1 MPDYIAEPLDTNPD
15 DILSDFVD
23 FIRAYYPEWNPN
35 EGQLDFLL
43 GRFFSLKVAATAD
56 MASRVMRTIYRYFG
70 ATIVNVQPVP
80 EAQALASV
88 QFLISDTTI
97 AHTIGAGTLV
107 GLTDRNG
114 DIQLFS
120 VVADTAVASGVPNV
134 TAQTIA
140 VEAGTAGN
148 DLSGPAQMV
157 QQVDWIASAAVIG
170 VSSGGADPED
180 DATYLNRLTNN
191 LSLMAP
197 RPILAADF
205 ALISQNIAGVWRAAS
220 IDNFIP
226 PSNFTAAQAVGV
238 AAIDEA
244 GNAIGSTTK
253 TTLDAY
259 LQGLRQQNFIVNV
272 LDPVYTL
279 VDVNVTAKG
288 SVNTDPGDLFTR
300 VKNALTDYLSP
311 ANWGV
316 PDFPL
321 QIRGWINKTTVRYLE
336 LTTVVENVQ
345 GVDYV
350 SSLTFGF
357 NGGAQS
363 TADKVMTGTFALPRP
378 GAINPVIT

>member
-1 MPDYIAEPLDTNPD
+1 
-15 DILSDFVD
+15 
-23 FIRAYYPEWNPN
+23 
-35 EGQLDFLL
+35 
-43 GRFFSLKVAATAD
+43 

-300 VKNALTDYLSP
+300 VKNALTNYLSP